1 MRRTIQIIFFFLLSA
16 ITVQAQVNFDL
27 GSPTVYTIQGLD
39 VDGNQQATKNAV
51 ILASGLALG
60 DQVTLPGPELADA
73 IHKLWKKNIFDDID
87 ITVDNVIDD
96 KVFLLIKVTERPTV
110 VSFTFTNCTKS
121 QKDDL
126 LEKMNFINGRI
137 WTPEKRK
144 RSDRI
149 IQNYFME
156 KSFLKTSA
164 EYVLVDDPVVKGK
177 KRLSI
182 TVNKGDKIKI
192 NEIKIAG
199 NQDFSDK
206 RLKKKMK
213 ELKEKRWWRLWAK
226 SKYLKKKMDE
236 SKTNLVDFY
245 RENGYRDAEIVSD
258 TFYDYD
264 EKTVDVELKV
274 YEGSQYFIRNID
286 FSGNYKY
293 TADSLRNILGIEKGD
308 IYNSSYLD
316 RKLNGD
322 MTGRDISGLY
332 LDDGYLFFNVQPVEV
347 AVVGDSIDLEL
358 RIFEGPQATIRKII
372 IEGNTKTSDYVIL
385 RELRTIPGQKFSRA
399 DLIRSQREIL
409 NLGYFNQE
417 TLQMIPIPDPVKGT
431 VDIKYI
437 VEEKPSDQLQIQGG
451 WGGQIRDL
459 DGNVVGG
466 GFVGTV
472 QLGFNNF
479 STKKFFKKGA
489 WNPIPAGD
497 GQKLNLAVQMNGVG
511 WQNYSLS
518 FLEPWLG
525 GKKPNSLG
533 SSVYYTVNQSPT
545 TGFSMKTIGGGFD
558 YGMRLKWPDD
568 FFRSMTSLSYKYYD
582 IRNGNLAF
590 TALDFDDAF
599 INIISLRQTIDRTSV
614 DAPIYPR
621 SGSRVTF
628 SVEATPP
635 FSLVNGKDYNE
646 ISDAEKF
653 KFLEYHKWSF
663 TGDFYFEIAKN
674 LVLRPKMQ
682 IGYLGGYNEDYGI
695 SPFERYYLGGS
706 GLGQFNFYGWE
717 YVGMRGYPDNSIGPR
732 PAGGGESTQSVGG
745 NILNKYILE
754 LRYPISLNQA
764 APIWVLGFAEAGN
777 SWLGFDSYK
786 PFELK
791 RSAGVGVR
799 VMLPMVGLLGVDWG
813 YGFDKIVPSSPTR
826 HGSQFTFIIGQEF

>member
-635 FSLVNGKDYNE
+635 ISLINGKDYNE